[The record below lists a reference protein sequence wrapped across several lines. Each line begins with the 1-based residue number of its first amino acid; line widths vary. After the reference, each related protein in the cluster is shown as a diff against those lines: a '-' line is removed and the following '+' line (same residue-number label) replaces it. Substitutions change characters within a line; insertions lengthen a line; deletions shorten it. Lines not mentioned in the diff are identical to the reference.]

1 MSPSLPHYSVLDVLG
16 PRKAEDVPAP
26 DNRVERAT
34 VDCAVYLDGQRLPG
48 SWNHTDAL
56 QRVRELKASGAAAFL
71 WLGLHE
77 PNDQQMETVAKAFDL
92 HPIAVEDAVHAHQR
106 PKVERF
112 DNSIF
117 FVLRTVDYRPQAP
130 SETARRIADTGE
142 IMVFV
147 GADFVIVVRHGDHSG
162 LDSLRSAVESDHPQ
176 IALGPYGV
184 LEEVSRH
191 VVEHYL
197 KVAVAL
203 ERDIDAAEEDTFS
216 PHTATN
222 VEKIYLLK
230 RDVVELRRAIGPLT
244 YALKEMTSDH
254 ADLLPR
260 QVRQYLLDVLT
271 TQEEAAD
278 YVTGYDE
285 MLTDLIRAA
294 LARNQ
299 VQQNADMRKIS
310 AWVAIAAVPTMIGAV
325 YGMNFEYMPELQWHW
340 GYYAALSLMV
350 LFCITLYVTFRR
362 NDWL

>member
-26 DNRVERAT
+26 DNRVEQAT
-34 VDCAVYLDGQRLPG
+34 VDCAVYVEGQRLPG

-56 QRVRELKASGAAAFL
+56 QRVRELNASGAAAFL

-77 PNDQQMETVAKAFDL
+77 PNDQQMETVAKAFGL

-117 FVLRTVDYRPQAP
+117 FVLKTVNYQP
-130 SETARRIADTGE
+130 SDSLESARRIAETGE

-147 GADFVIVVRHGDHSG
+147 GSDFVIVVRHGDHSG
-162 LDSLRSAVESDHPQ
+162 LDEVRESVDRDQ
-176 IALGPYGV
+176 SQLTLGPYGV
-184 LEEVSRH
+184 LEEVARH
-191 VVEHYL
+191 VVDHYL
-197 KVAVAL
+197 EVAVAL
-203 ERDIDAAEEDTFS
+203 EADIDAAEEDTFS
-216 PHTATN
+216 PHTTTS
-222 VEKIYLLK
+222 VEQIYLLK

-244 YALKEMTSDH
+244 YALQEMTGDH

-260 QVRQYLLDVLT
+260 EVQQYLLDVLT
-271 TQEEAAD
+271 SQKQAAD

-285 MLTDLIRAA
+285 MLSDLIRAA
-294 LARNQ
+294 LARTQ

-310 AWVAIAAVPTMIGAV
+310 AWVAIAAVPTMIGAI
-325 YGMNFEYMPELQWHW
+325 YGMNFEYMPELTWHW
-340 GYYAALSLMV
+340 GYYSALTAMA